1 MFRTYYHNAYHLFFI
16 NLQHHIMHSSYRK
29 NKANWLRKTE
39 HSYKKHNIV
48 FASKRTLPTQ
58 RTIKWLI
65 ESQKVIPWIGGNWV
79 QFAFRLLPA
88 FEVHLLILK
97 RRHTIFFENNIARKF
112 LFVNYKSY
120 LLTQRLDQPLYG
132 GIERVMF
139 TRMNSIVIQ
148 KFQFYSHCVVWM
160 CWLIKFLTIFDS
172 PWCAFERKDCKRQI
186 PLIWALGS
194 QEIEDD
200 LSIWQYQCFYSHDAY
215 STQKKWKINTKKAF
229 KATRLCSNRGNCGRN
244 PKISLSS
251 AIF

>member
-97 RRHTIFFENNIARKF
+97 RRHTIFFENNIARKL

-120 LLTQRLDQPLYG
+120 LFTQRLDQPLYTFL
-132 GIERVMF
+132 IHHDALLREK
-139 TRMNSIVIQ
+139 IVRDNTVDLSLGFSRNRRWF
-148 KFQFYSHCVVWM
+148 KY
-160 CWLIKFLTIFDS
+160 LTIPMLLFS
-172 PWCAFERKDCKRQI
+172 WCLLYTEKM
-186 PLIWALGS
+186 
-194 QEIEDD
+194 E
-200 LSIWQYQCFYSHDAY
+200 
-215 STQKKWKINTKKAF
+215 N
-229 KATRLCSNRGNCGRN
+229 
-244 PKISLSS
+244 
-251 AIF
+251 

>member
-29 NKANWLRKTE
+29 NNVNWLRKTE

-139 TRMNSIVIQ
+139 TQMNSIVIQ
-148 KFQFYSHCVVWM
+148 KFQFYSHCVVWIPSYNIYHHTHISKVSLSTKRKM
-160 CWLIKFLTIFDS
+160 NQNVNYQIDIKKKSGPFLIHHDALLREKIVRD
-172 PWCAFERKDCKRQI
+172 I

-200 LSIWQYQCFYSHDAY
+200 LSIWALGL
-215 STQKKWKINTKKAF
+215 NTNVF
-229 KATRLCSNRGNCGRN
+229 ILMMLTLHREN
-244 PKISLSS
+244 
-251 AIF
+251 